1 MLKIPIHRNSAMQ
14 SNHYTFESNQIMQA
28 LSTKR
33 ELMSIDTVM
42 QHAGAGISKSTVLRR
57 IDELRIAGLVERVGK
72 GRATR
77 YLLTEA
83 GRQQIFPTT
92 QQAAMPV
99 RNYAWM
105 DFAPEPATIRE
116 DGADLNTTGDVP
128 PDVAERERLR
138 GLVRRPL
145 SQRSRC
151 GYQRNLLD
159 DYRPNIDYYLPETLR
174 QELSHLGRS
183 ENMAR
188 LPAGTYIHTVF
199 NRVLIDLA
207 WNSSR
212 LEGNTYSLLE
222 TDRLLALANSADP
235 ARITEARMILNH
247 KDAIEF
253 LVDAPDDIGF
263 NRYTVLNL
271 HALLSYQLLETAD
284 MEGRLRQIPVGIG
297 GCAYSPESIPQVV
310 EECFMQIL
318 EKASAIR
325 DPLEASFFCM
335 VHLPYLQPFVDV
347 NKRVSR
353 LVANVPLIR
362 ENMAPLTFADV
373 PVRDYTDAILAV
385 YELNRLELLV
395 DVFARA
401 YRTSAGRYSEVRAGT
416 KLPDGVSVAY
426 HEAVRR
432 IAREVVTGLMN
443 KATAA
448 EHIRRWSLE
457 HVAADDR
464 PRVVELVEEGLLK
477 LHDGSIAKYRVRPSE
492 FTAWQAVW
500 TGNP

>member
-1 MLKIPIHRNSAMQ
+1 MRGLAAADEAIGI
-14 SNHYTFESNQIMQA
+14 EA
-28 LSTKR
+28 LLAR
-33 ELMSIDTVM
+33 A
-42 QHAGAGISKSTVLRR
+42 HAGVSKATALRR
-57 IDELRIAGLVERVGK
+57 LEELREAGLVERMGK
-72 GRATR
+72 ARATR
-77 YLLTEA
+77 YLLTME
-83 GRQQIFPTT
+83 GRERFQPTT
-92 QQAAMPV
+92 AVAPVSAPIMVTPRV

-105 DFAPEPATIRE
+105 DFAPEPMVLRE
-116 DGADLNTTGDVP
+116 GEEEHLQQDVQ
-128 PDVAERERLR
+128 ERERLR
-138 GLVRRPL
+138 ALIRRPL
-145 SQRSRC
+145 SQRMRC
-151 GYQRNLLD
+151 GYQRGFLD
-159 DYRPNIDYYLPETLR
+159 DYRPNQDFYLPENLR
-174 QELSHLGRS
+174 QELSLLGRS

-222 TDRLLALANSADP
+222 TDRLLALAGSADP

-271 HALLSYQLLETAD
+271 HALLAYQLMETTD

-297 GCAYSPESIPQVV
+297 GSAYTPESIPQVV

-318 EKASAIR
+318 EKASAIQ
-325 DPLEASFFCM
+325 DPLEASFFSM

-347 NKRVSR
+347 NKRLSR
-353 LVANVPLIR
+353 LVANIPLIR

-416 KLPDGVSVAY
+416 KIPDGVSVAY

-432 IAREVVTGLMN
+432 IAREVVIGLMD
-443 KATAA
+443 KMTAA
-448 EHIRRWSLE
+448 EYIRQWSHE
-457 HVAADDR
+457 FIPADDR

-477 LHDGSIAKYRVRPSE
+477 LHDGSIAKFRVRPSE
-492 FTAWQAVW
+492 FAAWQEVW
-500 TGNP
+500 THQP